1 MSKSAIGD
9 VPDSDYAGLADRI
22 ASSERHIAELEALV
36 RSLRAELHD
45 IVSLALVSHTKKFA
59 SDEEL
64 HRPVFSR
71 LASFVGRHWM
81 GVAGVEVFKWVVA
94 LAVGAVLLYAWNKG
108 LLK

>member
-45 IVSLALVSHTKKFA
+45 IVSLALVSHTKSSPRMRNSTGQSSPHQVSSA
-59 SDEEL
+59 ATGWGC
-64 HRPVFSR
+64 R
-71 LASFVGRHWM
+71 GRGSSNGSLPSLSAPSCSTH
-81 GVAGVEVFKWVVA
+81 GTRGC
-94 LAVGAVLLYAWNKG
+94 
-108 LLK
+108 